1 MIRFMLVMTAFTF
14 GLVTY
19 VTAEAAPLVSVMA
32 TLIVVSALAV
42 MRHPIY
48 EGETIAITF

>member
-1 MIRFMLVMTAFTF
+1 MIRFMLAMTAVTF

-19 VTAEAAPLVSVMA
+19 FTAEAAPLVSVMA

-42 MRHPIY
+42 MLHPMS
-48 EGETIAITF
+48 EDRN